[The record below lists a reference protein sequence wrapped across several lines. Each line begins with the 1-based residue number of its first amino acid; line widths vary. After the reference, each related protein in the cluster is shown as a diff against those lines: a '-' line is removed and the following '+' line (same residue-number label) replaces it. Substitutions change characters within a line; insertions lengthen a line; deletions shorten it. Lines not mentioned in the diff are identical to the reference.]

1 MAKRFLI
8 YIIGIKLLSMFESK
22 IFKTKYPMMQ
32 RKIGQLLAI
41 LLFLNF
47 FIGCNNDDQPVAT
60 VSDSFESGNIGEV
73 VSLGNNE
80 WELFL
85 ADDNDNPE
93 LPDSWRSWWY
103 VKMENLLP
111 GVPTEITLKNS
122 GWPYYYV
129 PVYSYNQT
137 DWFHFSETE
146 VTQNDS
152 SEVVVCKQF
161 EQKSVWIARFYPYT
175 FTDLENY
182 LKTIKGNPNVYI
194 QVPGYSQ
201 EGRSIYLLKITNPDV
216 PNASKE
222 RVFIHART
230 HSAEV
235 PPSFLIEGM
244 VNFLLS
250 GTTDAADILSRF
262 EFYIFPMQNV
272 DGVVAGNYRSTP
284 KSENLEMLWVGDSN
298 NPLNLVAATP
308 PEVAIIQKYAVKLM
322 NDGGPAISMA
332 LNLHASNSEPDICP
346 FFFPHFGPETEGY
359 SATEAS
365 LWNKQLNFINHVANH
380 YGEKMIEPITG
391 AGGGSFATK
400 TYPESWWWV
409 NYADHVMAMTFE
421 MTYGRSGYSPRWID
435 PNDLR
440 GLGKSL
446 AFAIRDYYD
455 EPIISSATMLK
466 SKPINRFATL
476 KYPDLYPPKAA
487 DEMKE

>member
-1 MAKRFLI
+1 MKHRKISQFLAAIFFLSFLI
-8 YIIGIKLLSMFESK
+8 ACDKDE
-22 IFKTKYPMMQ
+22 
-32 RKIGQLLAI
+32 
-41 LLFLNF
+41 
-47 FIGCNNDDQPVAT
+47 QPVAT
-60 VSDSFESGNIGEV
+60 VSDSFESGSIGEV
-73 VSLGNNE
+73 VSLGNNV
-80 WELFL
+80 WELSL
-85 ADDNDNPE
+85 ADDNNNPE

-137 DWFHFSETE
+137 DWLHFSEAE

-152 SEVVVCKQF
+152 SEVVLHKQF

-182 LKTIKGNPNVYI
+182 LKTIKGNPNLEI

-201 EGRSIYLLKITNPDV
+201 QGRSIYLLKITDPDV
-216 PNASKE
+216 PNTTKK

-250 GTTDAADILSRF
+250 GSTNAADILSRF

-284 KSENLEMLWVGDSN
+284 KSENLEMLWNYDSS
-298 NPLNLVAATP
+298 NPLNLVAGTP
-308 PEVAIIQKYAVKLM
+308 PEVDVIQKYALKLM
-322 NDGGPAISMA
+322 NDGGPAISIA

-346 FFFPHFGPETEGY
+346 FFFPHFGPESEGY

-365 LWNKQLNFINHVANH
+365 LWDKQLNFVGSVANT
-380 YGEKMIEPITG
+380 YGADMIEPITG
-391 AGGGSFATK
+391 AGGSSFATK

-409 NYADHVMAMTFE
+409 NYKDQVMAMTFE
-421 MTYGRSGYSPRWID
+421 MTYGRSGYSPRWIE

-446 AFAIRDYYD
+446 VFAICDYYN
-455 EPIISSATMLK
+455 EPTISSATILK
-466 SKPINRFATL
+466 SKSFNRRATL
-476 KYPDLYPPKAA
+476 KYPNLYPPFAA